1 MCQEPDAECPE
12 GCVELLFIL
21 LKKRPKQY
29 QEAVKTAQG
38 LLEKISEKLVKSKEV
53 RQSKK
58 EKIKEKMEAGV
69 YLPKEVYQLQ
79 REHKRDKV
87 LTEMKQGKK
96 RREKEIIKKKQQHIL
111 EKGAK
116 RAEQTG
122 KFSRDNKDGAP
133 KKFTRD
139 NDRDTS
145 ANKFTKEEGAAPVK
159 RYEPRK
165 FEKGDQNPVPDRKS
179 AGGRTQP
186 PSSFN
191 KYEKSDRSR
200 QPQAPVQ
207 NTERKDKSSGKTSHP
222 SWEAKKE
229 QRKLET
235 SIKFIKGE
243 EIEL

>member
-1 MCQEPDAECPE
+1 MCQEPDAACPE

-21 LKKRPKQY
+21 VKKRPKQY
-29 QEAVKTAQG
+29 QEAVKSAQE
-38 LLEKISEKLVKSKEV
+38 LLEKISEKLVKSKQV

-87 LTEMKQGKK
+87 LADMKQGKK
-96 RREKEIIKKKQQHIL
+96 RREKEVLKKKQQHML

-116 RAEQTG
+116 GAEQNG
-122 KFSRDNKDGAP
+122 KFGRDKRDGAHKKFSRDDRDGAQ
-133 KKFTRD
+133 
-139 NDRDTS
+139 
-145 ANKFTKEEGAAPVK
+145 NKTGAQEGSAPVK

-165 FEKGDQNPVPDRKS
+165 FERGQPTPAPGRNFTNPRTPPPTPFKSQDR
-179 AGGRTQP
+179 
-186 PSSFN
+186 F
-191 KYEKSDRSR
+191 DRSR
-200 QPQAPVQ
+200 PQQQSQTQPA
-207 NTERKDKSSGKTSHP
+207 ERRDKSSGKTSHP

-229 QRKLET
+229 LRKLET
-235 SIKFIKGE
+235 SVKFIKGE